1 MQSHS
6 DHPHTSIIT
15 QHLVIRG
22 HVQGVSY
29 RWSMLQAAQQ
39 RGVQGWVRNRRDGSV
54 EALATG
60 SADAV
65 QSLIDW
71 AHQGPP
77 HARVDAVEVVIV
89 PTPSEVLS
97 GFVQRE
103 TV

>member
-1 MQSHS
+1 MSPS
-6 DHPHTSIIT
+6 SSNTTST
-15 QHLVIRG
+15 TTRHLLIRG

-29 RWSMLQAAQQ
+29 RWSMVQAAHQ
-39 RGVQGWVRNRRDGSV
+39 RGLQGWVRNRLDGSV

-60 SADAV
+60 PAEAV

-77 HARVDAVEVVIV
+77 HARVDGVEVGSLAE
-89 PTPSEVLS
+89 PAELLA